1 MKRLYLLL
9 PISVVLFL
17 SALFLSFVNVEVA
30 FTVQGIV
37 MDDNNKPVFNAKVA
51 LEKEAGEEVEYFEP
65 TDVDG
70 RFELKFNA
78 VEGKPLSI
86 HIEKE
91 RYFAQELEIIPTT
104 SKKEYPR
111 LIIQLERNYRYTLK
125 TSNKPDKKK

>member
-9 PISVVLFL
+9 PLSVVLFL

-37 MDDNNKPVFNAKVA
+37 MDDNNEPVFNARVA
-51 LEKEAGEEVEYFEP
+51 LEKEEGEEIEYFEP
-65 TDVDG
+65 TDPNG

-86 HIEKE
+86 HIEKDH
-91 RYFAQELEIIPTT
+91 FHGKELEIIPSTT
-104 SKKEYPR
+104 KKEYPK
-111 LIIQLERNYRYTLK
+111 LIIKLERNYQYTLK
-125 TSNKPDKKK
+125 TSSTLPY